1 MLYYVTTN
9 PGKIREAR
17 QYLGDETI
25 TDYDYDYPEIQHESM
40 KAIAAEGA
48 RESFRTLG
56 EPVVVDDSGLFLRGL
71 DGFPGPYSSY
81 VEDTLGIERVWELA
95 QTLEDRTASFRCVMA
110 YCDGE
115 PFEASPDPVDKH
127 DRAAAAAASGA
138 SPEED
143 EPLPVKLFVG
153 TVRGEIVAPRG
164 EGGFGFDP
172 IFEHDGSTFAELSS
186 EEKNALSH
194 RGRALATFG
203 EWYETRVA

>member
-25 TDYDYDYPEIQHESM
+25 TDYDYDYPEIQSESM
-40 KAIAAEGA
+40 ETIAAEGA
-48 RESFRTLG
+48 RDAYRTLG
-56 EPVVVDDSGLFLRGL
+56 EPVVVDDSGLFMSGL
-71 DGFPGPYSSY
+71 EGFPGPYSSY
-81 VEDTLGIERVWELA
+81 VEDKLGIERVWQLA
-95 QTLEDRTASFRCVMA
+95 EEMEDRTASFRCVMA

-115 PFEASPDPVDKH
+115 PFEASPDPVNKD
-127 DRAAAAAASGA
+127 DRAAAAASAGDA
-138 SPEED
+138 AQED
-143 EPLPVKLFVG
+143 DPLPVKLFVG

-164 EGGFGFDP
+164 DGGFGFDP

-194 RGRALATFG
+194 RGRALAKFA
-203 EWYETRVA
+203 EWYETRER

>member
-40 KAIAAEGA
+40 ETIAAEGA
-48 RESFRTLG
+48 RDAYRTLG
-56 EPVVVDDSGLFLRGL
+56 EPVVVDDSGLFIQGL
-71 DGFPGPYSSY
+71 EGFPGPYSSY
-81 VEDTLGIERVWELA
+81 VEEKLGIERVWELA
-95 QTLEDRTASFRCVMA
+95 RTLDDRTASFRCVMA

-115 PFEASPDPVDKH
+115 SFDASPDPVDKD
-127 DRAAAAAASGA
+127 DRAAAAAAAGE
-138 SPEED
+138 SPEEG

-164 EGGFGFDP
+164 DGGFGFDP

-194 RGRALATFG
+194 RGRALATFA
-203 EWYETRVA
+203 EWYETRDI